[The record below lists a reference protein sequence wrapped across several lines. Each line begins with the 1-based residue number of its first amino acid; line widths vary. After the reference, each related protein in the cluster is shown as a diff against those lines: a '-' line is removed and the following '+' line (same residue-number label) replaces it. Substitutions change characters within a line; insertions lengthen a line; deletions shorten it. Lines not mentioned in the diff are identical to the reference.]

1 MTDDRS
7 DRGDGRDA
15 KGRWVDRSGNPNGRP
30 CKIPDF
36 DMADFVNFGEKTI
49 KLKISG
55 EETVMTQH
63 EAVLQAMFQSAMKGR
78 ITAQRYL
85 LEHMAEATLSVAFV
99 QARYAEYSEALATN
113 PNSIPDNIK
122 NDMERVMRMV
132 EYSTA
137 RPRSRI
143 RMTTPPKQ
151 KRRRS

>member
-1 MTDDRS
+1 MAAMQRDVGWT
-7 DRGDGRDA
+7 GAETQMAGRA
-15 KGRWVDRSGNPNGRP
+15 KSP
-30 CKIPDF
+30 
-36 DMADFVNFGEKTI
+36 
-49 KLKISG
+49 IS
-55 EETVMTQH
+55 
-63 EAVLQAMFQSAMKGR
+63 KGR